1 MGEFLHYFPQAL
13 TFTNLITLILG
24 VIGGLILGA
33 TPGLSPMRVMSR
45 DQAIKMFQERQKY
58 LEGLLKSLK
67 KK

>member
-1 MGEFLHYFPQAL
+1 
-13 TFTNLITLILG
+13 
-24 VIGGLILGA
+24 
-33 TPGLSPMRVMSR
+33 MRVMSR